1 MKRRLIALALSLL
14 LAQTSRSAFAES
26 LDAQFEKFILEHD
39 RRPIADSPVY
49 LSFGLPKEL
58 ERLTHVYANAST
70 GIRLRTFPMI
80 NQEVFG
86 AGPLVI
92 REYHILD
99 FEPSSDQETPV
110 EFGRQI
116 RHRSISVLM
125 KPKDDNS
132 KQMNAL
138 AVLSTRTDGDSPF
151 EAVDELRLIIH
162 PHFWPKTERGS
173 FSRLAEIALRE
184 GRTAKSFLGAN
195 VLRGPKEDFP
205 LEPFSIEFSRPIL
218 SEEEFNWP
226 AKSDVITSTIFQID
240 RRYGP
245 SGLLMEVRGSLSR
258 GYRNHSPIT
267 YQLDSSESLLIG
279 FTQIRQLAVNL
290 AFEPISSPTTI
301 KGQPLGRHDSPHSC
315 REFIGRLFDA
325 EGPRL

>member
-1 MKRRLIALALSLL
+1 MKRISFVLGLSLL
-14 LAQTSRSAFAES
+14 IAQIPQSGSAES

-39 RRPIADSPVY
+39 RRSIADSPVY

-58 ERLTHVYANAST
+58 ERLTHVYAHAST
-70 GIRLRTFPMI
+70 GLRLRTFPVI
-80 NQEVFG
+80 NEEVFG
-86 AGPLVI
+86 VGPLVI

-99 FEPSSDQETPV
+99 FEPAVDRDTPIQ
-110 EFGRQI
+110 FGRQI

-125 KPKDDNS
+125 KPKDDSS

-138 AVLSTRTDGDSPF
+138 AVLSTRADGESPF
-151 EAVDELRLIIH
+151 EVVDELRLILH
-162 PHFWPKTERGS
+162 PHFWPKTKRGG

-195 VLRGPKEDFP
+195 ILRLPKEDFP
-205 LEPFSIEFSRPIL
+205 IEPFSIEFSRPIL
-218 SEEEFNWP
+218 SEVEFNWP

-240 RRYGP
+240 RRYSP

-258 GYRNHSPIT
+258 GYRNHAPIT
-267 YQLDSSESLLIG
+267 YQLDTTESSLIG
-279 FTQIRQLAVNL
+279 FTQMRQLAVDL
-290 AFEPISSPTTI
+290 VFEPVSNPTAI
-301 KGQPLGRHDSPHSC
+301 KGQPMGRHDSPHSC

-325 EGPRL
+325 EGPKP